1 MFKLNNGNTIPKIGI
16 GTYKITDQA
25 TVTKIIKEGYDLGYR
40 HIDTAAMYEN
50 ETLIGNAIKEL
61 KIDRSELFITTKIHY
76 HYSPEVLKTKIN
88 EALERL
94 QTGYIDLFLIHW
106 PNNDHDLI
114 NSNTWKVFEE
124 FYEKGIFKNIGV
136 SNFTRYHLGKLIE
149 NAKVIPQVNQ
159 VEMTPAL
166 NQIPLKRYMDEYEI
180 QMIAYAP
187 FMRTKVF
194 EEPFK
199 EPLLKIGTKYNDVSV
214 AEVVLAWGMARNIA
228 VIPKTATTSRLK
240 TNYNALNIHLKK
252 QDIIAINNL
261 NTGKRLFSDPSNNN
275 YGKIIK

>member
-61 KIDRSELFITTKIHY
+61 KIDRNELFITTKIHY

-106 PNNDHDLI
+106 PNNDNDLI

-124 FYEKGIFKNIGV
+124 FYEKSIFKNIGV